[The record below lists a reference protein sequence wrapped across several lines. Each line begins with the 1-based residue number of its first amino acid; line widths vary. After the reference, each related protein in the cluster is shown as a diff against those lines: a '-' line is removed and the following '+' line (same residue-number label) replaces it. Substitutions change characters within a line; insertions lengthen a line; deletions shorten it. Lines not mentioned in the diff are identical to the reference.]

1 MSNASALGAIEY
13 EVESA
18 WGENVSTFATHRLPV
33 LDKVD
38 VTGLK
43 HDKVAPARVIQYRND
58 GTQHIVGA
66 QDGSEIKLKMWL
78 TGHGTGT
85 NGATTIDAIETFL
98 GLLVGNAA
106 VSSALGTTASAGTAT
121 ALTVATATGFN
132 AGSMCRVGA
141 IGDGRGNGQ
150 FQAVATHAASTV
162 TLLTALDNAP
172 SGADV
177 VHSSTVI
184 YPSENPTTGTVA
196 SFRLRTLSANLQY
209 ELHGCFVKSISLTG
223 LNTGEIPAIE
233 MTVGVSWWQYTTTTF
248 PSVVTQNA
256 YSPAPVAAGSF
267 FLNTVGTS
275 TRAKR
280 THRSLSIDW
289 TLGVV
294 PLSGPGGANQ
304 YQTIV
309 GARRTPDSIKLSW
322 TEDAVAGNDAL
333 WTSTSRYHA
342 CITLNAVSGS
352 AVGFYMPN
360 LCITG
365 ARPMQMDDGGINRQK
380 IEAMAYTGPTTT
392 SDLTLSAIRMAFA

>member
-1 MSNASALGAIEY
+1 MSAAIAILAGLLALPLALVALLYAVLWTIDLATWPSAINEFRARNLPDADAAVACFDRARKSDQKVRIYDATGA
-13 EVESA
+13 
-18 WGENVSTFATHRLPV
+18 GT
-33 LDKVD
+33 
-38 VTGLK
+38 VTG
-43 HDKVAPARVIQYRND
+43 Q
-58 GTQHIVGA
+58 G
-66 QDGSEIKLKMWL
+66 
-78 TGHGTGT
+78 
-85 NGATTIDAIETFL
+85 
-98 GLLVGNAA
+98 
-106 VSSALGTTASAGTAT
+106 
-121 ALTVATATGFN
+121 
-132 AGSMCRVGA
+132 
-141 IGDGRGNGQ
+141 
-150 FQAVATHAASTV
+150 
-162 TLLTALDNAP
+162 
-172 SGADV
+172 
-177 VHSSTVI
+177 
-184 YPSENPTTGTVA
+184 
-196 SFRLRTLSANLQY
+196 Y
-209 ELHGCFVKSISLTG
+209 ELHGCFIKALSLTG

-233 MTVGVSWWQYTTTTF
+233 ITIGVSWWQYAGGTF
-248 PSVVTQNA
+248 PSVVAQNA

-267 FLNTVGTS
+267 FLNTVGTT

-322 TEDAVAGNDAL
+322 TEDAAAGNDAL
-333 WTSTSRYHA
+333 WTGTSRYHA

>member
-18 WGENVSTFATHRLPV
+18 WGENVSTFATHRLPI

-58 GTQHIVGA
+58 GTAHIVGA
-66 QDGSEIKLKMWL
+66 QDNSEIKLKMWL
-78 TGHGTGT
+78 TGHGSATS
-85 NGATTIDAIETFL
+85 GATSVDAIETFL
-98 GLLVGNAA
+98 GLIFGN
-106 VSSALGTTASAGTAT
+106 VTLSSATGTTSSSGTAAAPT
-121 ALTVATATGFN
+121 TVAASGFA
-132 AGSMCRVGA
+132 AGSMPRIGA

-150 FQAVATHAASTV
+150 FYACATHAATTLS
-162 TLLTALDNAP
+162 LLTAMDAAP
-172 SGADV
+172 SGSDA
-177 VHSSTVI
+177 VHSSVML
-184 YPSENPTTGTVA
+184 YSSENPTTGTA
-196 SFRLRTLSANLQY
+196 PSFRLRTLSANLGY
-209 ELHGCFVKSISLTG
+209 ELHGCFGKAVSITG
-223 LNTGEIPAIE
+223 INTGEIPAIE
-233 MTVGVSWWQYTTTTF
+233 ITIGVSWWQYAGGTF
-248 PSVVTQNA
+248 PSVVAQNA

-267 FLNTVGTS
+267 FLNTVGTT

-294 PLSGPGGANQ
+294 PLTGPGGANQ

-322 TEDAVAGNDAL
+322 TEDAAAGNDAL
-333 WTSTSRYHA
+333 WTGTSRYHA